1 MPIWLRK
8 FHISKISE
16 YNQEQNDKIE
26 QAQKGSTQSKG
37 KVRGPNIDPSNTYN
51 F

>member
-8 FHISKISE
+8 FHINKISE

-26 QAQKGSTQSKG
+26 QAQKGSSPNSN
-37 KVRGPNIDPSNTYN
+37 KVQGPNIDKSNTYN

>member
-8 FHISKISE
+8 FHIRKISE

-26 QAQKGSTQSKG
+26 QSQKGSTPNKNA
-37 KVRGPNIDPSNTYN
+37 VRGPNVDPSNTYN

>member
-8 FHISKISE
+8 FHINKISE

-26 QAQKGSTQSKG
+26 QSQKGSTPNKNA
-37 KVRGPNIDPSNTYN
+37 VMGPNVDPSNSYN